1 MMPHNVLGHY
11 VELCFFYP
19 NVELCYPYTFHFLLA
34 RLELVLILVVKDA
47 TIIFMKLMFSV
58 QTPKLF

>member
-1 MMPHNVLGHY
+1 MLNCV
-11 VELCFFYP
+11 FFYP

-47 TIIFMKLMFSV
+47 TIIFMKLMFGV